1 MTTGVEQIVRNIES
15 LLTKLDTQ
23 MVEEREASQN
33 SAKKADE
40 AFEIAKY
47 AARISTN
54 VSRPKK
60 EDVSVES
67 KESKEI
73 IDTLDLVDKINRS
86 RERAHVNIAEVRTEL
101 KELREKAS
109 NTKLKEGTEGVNPNK
124 NPYIEAKKKDMQK
137 YIKVHK
143 QRVSQQ
149 RRNLE
154 KLESNMNKFLY
165 GP

>member
-1 MTTGVEQIVRNIES
+1 MTTKVEQIVRNIES
-15 LLTKLDTQ
+15 LVTKLDTQ

-40 AFEIAKY
+40 AFKIAKY
-47 AARISTN
+47 AAHISTH
-54 VSRPKK
+54 VSRAKK

-67 KESKEI
+67 KEAQEI
-73 IDTLDLVDKINRS
+73 IDTLDLVDQINRS
-86 RERAHVNIAEVRTEL
+86 RERAHVKVAELRTEL
-101 KELREKAS
+101 KELKGKAS
-109 NTKLKEGTEGVNPNK
+109 NTKLKEDAEGVNPDT
-124 NPYIEAKKKDMQK
+124 EAKKKDMLK
-137 YIKVHK
+137 YIKTYYNS
-143 QRVSQQ
+143 VSQQ